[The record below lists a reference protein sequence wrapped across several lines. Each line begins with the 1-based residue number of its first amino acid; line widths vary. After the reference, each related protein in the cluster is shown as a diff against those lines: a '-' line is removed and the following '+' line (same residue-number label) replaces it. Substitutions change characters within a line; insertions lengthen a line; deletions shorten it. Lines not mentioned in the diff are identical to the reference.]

1 MRLLTLGRV
10 GIVVAVFETLLLL
23 HLWLSQE
30 IVLISVPSPD
40 KAFVAQVA
48 MRRDFPYLSVDV
60 YLVIRG
66 GNTGHVAKRN
76 FLVARDAFADLM
88 LEVRSLSWNDGAIDL
103 DIQSHNYSGPKHFQ
117 VD

>member
-1 MRLLTLGRV
+1 
-10 GIVVAVFETLLLL
+10 
-23 HLWLSQE
+23 
-30 IVLISVPSPD
+30 
-40 KAFVAQVA
+40 VAQVA
-48 MRRDFPYLSVDV
+48 MRRDFPYLSVDA

-103 DIQSHNYSGPKHFQ
+103 DIQRVRSSTRRLAFTTTDSETSIRSPVVTSNQIRSAWMVGQ
-117 VD
+117 